1 MSPSL
6 LGQLCILTAATSS
19 NHAVYWKFFVL
30 EYVESL
36 NRNFRSKF
44 SLMQVNNLQSNW
56 YITIRLCDA
65 KACIIHAKLS
75 RSSMVLCSHCKCNV
89 WSTNSCGKYRFTPS
103 YYYYFIIFF
112 FFSSCSSMFDLP
124 LFNTIFV
131 LLLFML
137 LMVNV
142 NRSFNIFF
150 LILFRLQKVMKPA
163 MATCTK

>member
-36 NRNFRSKF
+36 TRNFRSKF

-65 KACIIHAKLS
+65 KACVIHAKLS

-112 FFSSCSSMFDLP
+112 FVTLINVWSSAFQHNLCPFAFYALNGECESIIQYLFPYFISSTKS
-124 LFNTIFV
+124 NE
-131 LLLFML
+131 
-137 LMVNV
+137 
-142 NRSFNIFF
+142 
-150 LILFRLQKVMKPA
+150 
-163 MATCTK
+163 TCDGYLY